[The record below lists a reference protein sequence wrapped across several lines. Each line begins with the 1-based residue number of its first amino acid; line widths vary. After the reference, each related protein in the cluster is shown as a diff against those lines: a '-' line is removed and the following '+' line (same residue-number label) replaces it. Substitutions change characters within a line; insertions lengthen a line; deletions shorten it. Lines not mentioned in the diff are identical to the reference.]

1 MGNSN
6 YEKKFV
12 MDEIRDKIS
21 ILLGITGVGKS
32 SFINCITQKKECK
45 VGDTSKACTQKINQA
60 DITNEGY
67 NFYFVDTPGL
77 DDGDGDEKNVAQLDS
92 LKKKYPRINV
102 FIICLKFDDLR
113 LSNSLKTALKK
124 FMEIFPTPS
133 FWDHVLILRTH
144 AERSKKFEK
153 NKKKVEGKLLEGIIG
168 DKDLIEYMK
177 NNNINIPPKL
187 TEFFVDSD
195 EDFKEIDDGTSDE
208 FKNIFNSIREIHPIY
223 KEVKEN
229 IKEYVN
235 EEKIGGSS
243 FIHIKTDKHI
253 LFTDFDGKEH
263 ETIQTILDEKY
274 NLDNN
279 RPILFEVKREQAKE
293 PRGSVCFR
301 NQFKT
306 RYYLIKY
313 YQINGDRK
321 RVECEI
327 EWRWENKGNEADVQG
342 EEYRKKL
349 SDRYKADI
357 GCCC

>member
-1 MGNSN
+1 MGNSC

-12 MDEIRDKIS
+12 MDDIRDKIS

-32 SFINCITQKKECK
+32 SFINSITKKKECK
-45 VGDTSKACTQKINQA
+45 VGDTPKACTQKINQS
-60 DITNEGY
+60 DISNEGY

-77 DDGDGDEKNVAQLDS
+77 DDGEGDEKNIAQLDD

-102 FIICLKFDDLR
+102 FLICLKFDDLR

-124 FMEIFPTPS
+124 FMEIFPTPT

-153 NKKKVEGKLLEGIIG
+153 NKKKVEGKLLEGIIE
-168 DKDLIEYMK
+168 DKDLILFMK
-177 NNNINIPPKL
+177 NNCINIPSQLK
-187 TEFFVDSD
+187 EFFVDSD
-195 EDFKEIDDGTSDE
+195 EELDEGTLEE
-208 FKNIFNSIREIHPIY
+208 FQNIFNSVRAIHPIY
-223 KEVKEN
+223 KEVKEE

-235 EEKIGGSS
+235 EEKIDGSS

-253 LFTDFDGKEH
+253 FFKDFDGQEH
-263 ETIQTILDEKY
+263 ETVQTVEDERY
-274 NLDNN
+274 NLDDN
-279 RPILFEVKREQAKE
+279 RPILLEVKRDQAKD
-293 PRGSVCFR
+293 PRGMLCWS

-306 RYYLIKY
+306 RYYLVKF
-313 YQINGDRK
+313 YQINGNRR

-327 EWRWENKGNEADVQG
+327 EWRWENKGNEADVKG

-349 SDRYKADI
+349 DNKYNKN
-357 GCCC
+357 CCSC